1 MMRIVHAVVG
11 AGNWPTDQ
19 AVAWVTLGCDDR
31 QRRRLAMADDAGVP
45 FLLDLPR
52 LTVLHDGDGL
62 LIDGGGV
69 IGVRAAAEA
78 VADVHASSPMEM
90 ARLAWHLG
98 NRHTAIQLLP
108 GGRIRI
114 RDDAVLVAMLEGW
127 GARIARRLA
136 PFEPETGAYG
146 HSGSLP
152 PHPHGSGDD
161 DDKR

>member
-1 MMRIVHAVVG
+1 MPAG
-11 AGNWPTDQ
+11 AWPTDR
-19 AVAWVTLGCDDR
+19 AVAWATLGCDDR
-31 QRRRLAMADDAGVP
+31 QRRRLAMADDAGEP

-78 VADVHASSPMEM
+78 VADLCASSPLEM

-114 RDDAVLVAMLEGW
+114 RDDAVLVAMLEGL
-127 GARIARRLA
+127 GAHIARHLA
-136 PFEPETGAYG
+136 PFEPEPGAYG
-146 HSGSLP
+146 HGGGLVH
-152 PHPHGSGDD
+152 HPHGGGADD
-161 DDKR
+161 